1 MADGIIRID
10 AVLRNLSQA
19 GGLKFIGWPGGA
31 TGDKSASG
39 MPDEIVKR
47 FNKTSLNP
55 VLLDAAAFWLV
66 MVNIPSLPTVPP
78 SSRLLKSLW
87 PRLQQCVAPTAVCQ
101 QRLCFTIFSIV
112 LLFSTCFFSCRV
124 HSKKLG
130 PRRKAPPP
138 FINSESVPLSYAAL
152 FHCST
157 VLLASFLVN
166 AAPTTIRQQRRDC
179 KHCSFAAPSRCLL
192 FSVTHTANKR
202 DASRSLRS
210 FSFLHLHAR
219 TRCSLSSSCALTHT
233 TLGTQWCQKAIRCG
247 RRALTALQATTR
259 VRFAAWMGG
268 KHAFLGSERSWQKRA
283 R

>member
-112 LLFSTCFFSCRV
+112 LLFSTCFFSCSQQKIGPPKESPTTVYQQRV
-124 HSKKLG
+124 CSTQLCS
-130 PRRKAPPP
+130 A
-138 FINSESVPLSYAAL
+138 VPL
-152 FHCST
+152 FNCST
-157 VLLASFLVN
+157 RFFFS
-166 AAPTTIRQQRRDC
+166 QRSP
-179 KHCSFAAPSRCLL
+179 HHHSS
-192 FSVTHTANKR
+192 TA
-202 DASRSLRS
+202 
-210 FSFLHLHAR
+210 
-219 TRCSLSSSCALTHT
+219 T
-233 TLGTQWCQKAIRCG
+233 
-247 RRALTALQATTR
+247 
-259 VRFAAWMGG
+259 
-268 KHAFLGSERSWQKRA
+268 
-283 R
+283 